1 MNLKPFNLEKA
12 LAGDPVVTR
21 CGIQVTE
28 IVQLRTALA
37 TDRPIIG
44 VVNGIPR
51 SFRIDG
57 TFCEGYVF
65 PDDLFMAPKIVKK
78 SGWLNVYPNNTVV
91 GYAVGY
97 RIYSSKENADAGKCE
112 VSNRVACIFVEWEEE
127 E

>member
-12 LAGDPVVTR
+12 LAGDPVVTG

-57 TFCEGYVF
+57 TFCEGYVL
-65 PDDLFMAPKIVKK
+65 PDLDLFMAPKIVKK
-78 SGWLNVYPNNTVV
+78 EGWLNIYPNDKV
-91 GYAVGY
+91 GYYMHPTKMTADCNA
-97 RIYSSKENADAGKCE
+97 EN
-112 VSNRVACIFVEWEEE
+112 NRVACVKVEWEEE
-127 E
+127 IL

>member
-28 IVQLRTALA
+28 IVQLRTASA

-78 SGWLNVYPNNTVV
+78 SGWLNIYPNN
-91 GYAVGY
+91 
-97 RIYSSKENADAGKCE
+97 KAGHDIHDVKQ
-112 VSNRVACIFVEWEEE
+112 VANNTSLQNRVACVFVEWEEE